1 MNLDSILKYTILDN
15 TVEHYAWFVGFV
27 LFGLVFKRLI
37 SRYFSHLLYKLVNR
51 DPSIDISTFDKLLI
65 RPISFALFLMF
76 IYLGSLNISFP
87 EGLNFGNDS
96 FNLLILISK
105 GFSVIVLFSLLKIGL
120 RFVDY
125 FGMVF
130 KNKADK
136 TESKMDDQLIPFIIE
151 VGKIAVYVILFFVLL
166 GQIFDID
173 VTALA
178 AGLGIGGIAIAMAS
192 KESLENL
199 LGSFTIFFDK
209 PFVVGD
215 LVTTGNITGIVEKVG
230 FRSTRIQTFDKSI
243 VTVPNKNMI
252 SAELDNLGLRKVRR
266 ARFYIGLTYDTTID
280 QMKKVV
286 KEIETLIN
294 EHPRTDQ
301 EGRVKFQEF
310 GASSLDIMVLY
321 YVASTKWDDF
331 IDVKE
336 DINFK
341 IMEIVEKNDCE
352 FAFPSTTVYLQKNEP
367 SN

>member
-1 MNLDSILKYTILDN
+1 MNIKEILHQQFLSNSLENYC
-15 TVEHYAWFVGFV
+15 WFLGFV
-27 LFGLVFKRLI
+27 MFGLLFKRII
-37 SRYFSHLLYKLVNR
+37 SKYLSLFLYRLLNR
-51 DPSIDISTFDKLLI
+51 DKSIDNKTFDELLI
-65 RPISFALFLMF
+65 KPIAFLVLLIF

-87 EGLNFGNDS
+87 NELNFETKNINIS
-96 FNLLILISK
+96 LILSK
-105 GFSVIVLFSLLKIGL
+105 AFTIIVLFSISKIAL

-125 FGMVF
+125 FGIVF
-130 KNKADK
+130 LKKADK

-151 VGKIAVYVILFFVLL
+151 LGKIAVYIVLFFVLL
-166 GQIFDID
+166 SKIFDID

-178 AGLGIGGIAIAMAS
+178 AGVGIGGIAIAMAS

-209 PFVVGD
+209 PFLVGD
-215 LVTTGNITGIVEKVG
+215 LVSTGSITGTVEKVG
-230 FRSTRIQTFDKSI
+230 FRSTRIRTFDKSI

-252 SAELDNLGLRKVRR
+252 STELDNLGKRKVRR
-266 ARFYIGLTYDTTID
+266 SRFYIGLTYDTTIE

-286 KEIETLIN
+286 NEIEKLIN
-294 EHPRTDQ
+294 EHPKTDQ

-321 YVASTKWDDF
+321 YVNSTKWDDF

-341 IMEIVEKNDCE
+341 IMEIVNNNNCD
-352 FAFPSTTVYLQKNEP
+352 FAFPSTTVYLQK
-367 SN
+367 

>member
-96 FNLLILISK
+96 FNLIILISK

>member
-1 MNLDSILKYTILDN
+1 M
-15 TVEHYAWFVGFV
+15 TVNDLLQYHFLSNSLESYSWFLGFI
-27 LFGLVFKRLI
+27 LFGLVFKKLI
-37 SRYFSHLLYKLVNR
+37 SKYLSNILFKVLNR
-51 DPSIDISTFDKLLI
+51 DASINLERFNELLI
-65 RPISFALFLMF
+65 RPISFALFLLF
-76 IYLGSLNISFP
+76 IYFGALSISFP
-87 EGLNFGNDS
+87 SELT
-96 FNLLILISK
+96 ISNEHFDLEKLVRK
-105 GFSVIVLFSLLKIGL
+105 GFSIILLFSVLRIGL
-120 RFVDY
+120 RLVDY
-125 FGMVF
+125 FGIVF
-130 KNKADK
+130 KNKAAT
-136 TESKMDDQLIPFIIE
+136 TESKMDDQLVPFVIE
-151 VGKIAVYVILFFVLL
+151 AGKITVYIILFFVLL
-166 GQIFDID
+166 SQIFDVD

-215 LVTTGNITGIVEKVG
+215 LVTTGNITGTVEKVG
-230 FRSTRIQTFDKSI
+230 FRSTRIKTFDKSI

-252 SAELDNLGLRKVRR
+252 SVELDNLGKRKVRR
-266 ARFYIGLTYDTTID
+266 ARFYIGLTYDTTIE

-294 EHPRTDQ
+294 DHPRTDQ

-321 YVASTKWDDF
+321 YVDSTKWDDF

-341 IMEIVEKNDCE
+341 IMEIVKNNNCE
-352 FAFPSTTVYLQKNEP
+352 FAFPSTTVYLQK
-367 SN
+367 

>member
-1 MNLDSILKYTILDN
+1 MDFQEILHQQFLSNSLENYC
-15 TVEHYAWFVGFV
+15 WFLGFV
-27 LFGLVFKRLI
+27 LFGLLFKRII
-37 SRYFSHLLYKLVNR
+37 SKYLSNIMYRVLNR
-51 DPSIDISTFDKLLI
+51 DKSIDIKTFDELLI
-65 RPISFALFLMF
+65 KPIGFFVLLMF
-76 IYLGSLNISFP
+76 IYLGSLNIAFP
-87 EGLNFGNDS
+87 QELNFETKN
-96 FNLLILISK
+96 FNISLILAK
-105 GFSVIVLFSLLKIGL
+105 TFSIIVLFAVSKIAL

-125 FGMVF
+125 FGIVF
-130 KNKADK
+130 LNRAKD
-136 TESKMDDQLIPFIIE
+136 TESKMDDQLIPFVIE
-151 VGKIAVYVILFFVLL
+151 LGKIAVYIVLFFVILSK
-166 GQIFDID
+166 IFDID

-178 AGLGIGGIAIAMAS
+178 AGVGIGGIAIAMAS

-209 PFVVGD
+209 PFLVGD
-215 LVTTGNITGIVEKVG
+215 LVSTGSITGTVEKVG
-230 FRSTRIQTFDKSI
+230 FRSTRIRTFDKSI

-252 SAELDNLGLRKVRR
+252 SAELDNLGKRKVRR

-286 KEIETLIN
+286 KEIEILIN

-321 YVASTKWDDF
+321 YVNSTKWDDF

-341 IMEIVEKNDCE
+341 IMEIVKNNDCE
-352 FAFPSTTVYLQKNEP
+352 FAFPSTTVYLQK
-367 SN
+367 

>member
-1 MNLDSILKYTILDN
+1 MDFQEILHQQFLSNSLENYC
-15 TVEHYAWFVGFV
+15 WFLGFV
-27 LFGLVFKRLI
+27 LFGLLFKRII
-37 SRYFSHLLYKLVNR
+37 SKYLSHIMYRVLNR
-51 DPSIDISTFDKLLI
+51 DKSIDIKTFDELLI
-65 RPISFALFLMF
+65 KPIGFFVLLML
-76 IYLGSLNISFP
+76 IYLGSLNIAFP
-87 EGLNFGNDS
+87 QELNFETKN
-96 FNLLILISK
+96 FNISLILAK
-105 GFSVIVLFSLLKIGL
+105 TFSIIVLFAVSKIAL

-125 FGMVF
+125 FGIVF
-130 KNKADK
+130 LNRAND
-136 TESKMDDQLIPFIIE
+136 TESKMDDQLIPFVIE
-151 VGKIAVYVILFFVLL
+151 LGKIAVYIVLFFVILSK
-166 GQIFDID
+166 IFDVD

-178 AGLGIGGIAIAMAS
+178 AGVGIGGIAIAMAS

-209 PFVVGD
+209 PFLVGD
-215 LVTTGNITGIVEKVG
+215 LVSTGSITGTVEKVG
-230 FRSTRIQTFDKSI
+230 FRSTRIRTFDKSI

-252 SAELDNLGLRKVRR
+252 SAELDNLGKRKVRR

-286 KEIETLIN
+286 KEIEILIN

-321 YVASTKWDDF
+321 YVNSTKWDDF

-341 IMEIVEKNDCE
+341 IMEIVKNNDCE
-352 FAFPSTTVYLQKNEP
+352 FAFPSTTVYLQK
-367 SN
+367 